1 MNLGGGPVF
10 PELGFSLLVAPL
22 DRVLRQRDL
31 AARGALATRWKRAP
45 LLATK
50 METSRKRVAVM
61 ATRRGKKRGFSLPS
75 GMRPQPPLGV
85 QAVSK
90 VPSPQ
95 NHRWPVLIKVAC
107 TVPVQIAPRSSRP
120 FAQSVSAPIPLRA
133 SQLASIPLTAQSLCG
148 LPFASTLPIAERLRW
163 RLFGPGILPPWLAA
177 GLDNSLAERAVRGP
191 SHRCSSAAM
200 PTRGP
205 VPGSVPSW
213 PRDGVQ
219 PSLQAILRD
228 ALNHKMVNDVSYYP
242 SLRQPVQPP
251 NVLAPFFSSRPAG

>member
-10 PELGFSLLVAPL
+10 PGLGFSLLVAPL

-50 METSRKRVAVM
+50 METSRKTVAVM

-107 TVPVQIAPRSSRP
+107 TVLCADSAAKPPSR
-120 FAQSVSAPIPLRA
+120 APIRFRA
-133 SQLASIPLTAQSLCG
+133 DSHSGHPNSPRPCPPHRDCAGYLWMSADVPRFG
-148 LPFASTLPIAERLRW
+148 Y
-163 RLFGPGILPPWLAA
+163 LF
-177 GLDNSLAERAVRGP
+177 
-191 SHRCSSAAM
+191 
-200 PTRGP
+200 
-205 VPGSVPSW
+205 
-213 PRDGVQ
+213 RDC
-219 PSLQAILRD
+219 
-228 ALNHKMVNDVSYYP
+228 HK
-242 SLRQPVQPP
+242 
-251 NVLAPFFSSRPAG
+251 